1 MSGEMAGVD
10 ITEETKQQAER
21 IGSADVVVGVAGAVS
36 ADDVR
41 ARAERAIGEL
51 GSSVASL
58 RFVFTWPGAESE
70 NANGAGEAAKNS
82 AITMAPFTPPALAA
96 GEFWSVV
103 SAHQR
108 AVLALAE
115 SLNARAC
122 IVLGPDLAALE
133 PRALQLFAYAILDRQ
148 CGLAMPVYPT
158 SKYEGLINSG
168 ILSPLSRAL
177 YGKRVRNPITFDFAA
192 SGALCGRLA
201 QTPAA
206 DTSGTTLLWPV
217 TIAATHFPQTPI
229 GQVHIDVRHEVSTG
243 GLELSAVLGQIAGSL
258 FQDMERCA
266 SHWQRIR
273 GSQATPGWGNAAEV
287 PLDGQ
292 AIDAQPMLDSFL
304 LGSKSLDEVWRLLLP
319 PNTLLELR
327 RLTRLTPEQFHMPDE
342 LWASIVYDFALA
354 YRLRTISRVHLLGA
368 LTPLYLGWV
377 ASYIREVSTLGN
389 SGAEQRLEQLS
400 RAWEEK
406 KPYLLQ
412 RWRWPDRFNP

>member
-1 MSGEMAGVD
+1 MAGVE

-21 IGSADVVVGVAGAVS
+21 MGSADVVVGIAGAVS
-36 ADDVR
+36 AEDVR
-41 ARAERAIGEL
+41 VRAERAIGEL
-51 GSSVASL
+51 GSSVAAL
-58 RFVFTWPGAESE
+58 RFVFTWPGTIAET
-70 NANGAGEAAKNS
+70 ANGSGEATEKS
-82 AITMAPFTPPALAA
+82 AITMAPFTPPAQAA
-96 GEFWSVV
+96 GEFWSQV

-122 IVLGPDLAALE
+122 IVLGSDLAALE
-133 PRALQLFAYAILDRQ
+133 AHAIQLFAYSILDRQ
-148 CGLAMPVYPT
+148 CGLVMPVYPAA
-158 SKYEGLINSG
+158 KYEGLINSG

-177 YGKRVRNPITFDFAA
+177 YGKRIRNPLTFDFAV

-201 QTPAA
+201 QAPAA
-206 DTSGTTLLWPV
+206 EASGPSLLWPV
-217 TIAATHFPQTPI
+217 TIAATQFPQTPI
-229 GQVHIDVRHEVSTG
+229 GQVHVDVRHEVSTG

-258 FQDMERCA
+258 FQEMERCA

-273 GSQATPGWGNAAEV
+273 GSQATPIWGNAGE
-287 PLDGQ
+287 GQ
-292 AIDAQPMLDSFL
+292 PEGEPIDAQPMLDSFL
-304 LGSKSLDEVWRLLLP
+304 LGSKSLDEVWRLVLP

-327 RLTRLTPEQFHMPDE
+327 RLTRLMPEQFHMPDE

-377 ASYIREVSTLGN
+377 ASYIREVSTL
-389 SGAEQRLEQLS
+389 SSSDAEQRLEQFS